1 MQRRCRRRIR
11 EHAMNDI
18 NIEAIKK
25 AIAETGRPPRPR
37 ELARI
42 MKVGDTNYRRFRKSI
57 KDAIASGQIE
67 YKRGGR
73 LGLPGSLGKIRARLI
88 VARSGIGFAIPED
101 GSGEIFISEDD
112 LGGAMHGEKVIVE
125 LKRFRRG
132 KSREGKVVRVLER
145 QGKQI
150 VGRLIKTRH
159 GWLLNPDDPRLS
171 VNIAVDNPEG
181 LALKPD
187 HMAVVVLYD
196 WKADYL
202 PPTGKISEILG
213 PAGSPGVDID
223 ALVRS
228 SGVPIEFSPESQ
240 RESKGIPVKITAA
253 DLKGRLDLRKIPV
266 FTIDPA
272 DAKDHDDAVSLERTE
287 NGMWKLGVHIAD
299 VSHYVKAGSD
309 LDREALL
316 RGNSIYLVDRVIP
329 MLPEKLS
336 GDVCSLHEGV
346 DRLTLSVFADI
357 DRAGNIKKHSIVP
370 SVIRSRASLNYD
382 DVQACLDGN
391 PNAKTAPFKDLL
403 LDMNE
408 LAKILRNKRLKEG
421 SLDFDLPE
429 PKVVLDT
436 KGNIVDI
443 FRYPRYDSHRLIEEF
458 MLVANC
464 IVAKQMQSLAAPIL
478 YRVHDR
484 PDKTKIDNFAELLA
498 EMGYKF
504 NFKGD
509 ITPKKLQRV
518 LEKIKGQKDEEFI
531 HQLMLR
537 SLAKAVYQPENI
549 GHFGLA
555 FDTYAHFTS
564 PIRRYP
570 DLHLHRIVKI
580 AIAGKLDSEAAAGFR
595 KGLTEIGKHCSET
608 EVIADELERESI
620 KIKLL
625 EYFRDKIGY
634 EMNGT
639 ISGVVRNG
647 LFVEIDDLFIEGF
660 VPYSAFGDDYY
671 IFDEKRHQAAGRRN
685 KKVFRLGDKIKVIVA
700 RIDSEKRSL
709 ELLPSTDKK
718 RRSK

>member
-1 MQRRCRRRIR
+1 MI
-11 EHAMNDI
+11 DI
-18 NIEAIKK
+18 TLEAVKK
-25 AIAETGRPPRPR
+25 AIAGASRPPRPR

-42 MKVGDTNYRRFRKSI
+42 MKVGNDNYRSFRKVI
-57 KDAIASGQIE
+57 KDGMADGQIE
-67 YKRGGR
+67 YLRGGR
-73 LGLPGSLGKIRARLI
+73 LGLPGSLGNIRAKLM

-125 LKRFRRG
+125 LKRFRQG
-132 KSREGKVVRVLER
+132 KSREGRVIRVLDR
-145 QGKQI
+145 RGKQL

-202 PPTGKISEILG
+202 PPTGKVTEIIG

-228 SGVPIEFSPESQ
+228 SGVPIEFSQGSLQEL
-240 RESKGIPVKITAA
+240 KGITGKISAA
-253 DLKGRLDLRKIPV
+253 DLKGRLDLRKLPV

-272 DAKDHDDAVSLERTE
+272 DAKDHDDAVSLERYGD
-287 NGMWKLGVHIAD
+287 GMWKLGVHIAD
-299 VSHYVKAGSD
+299 VSHYVKAESE

-329 MLPEKLS
+329 MLPTKLS
-336 GDVCSLHEGV
+336 GDICSLHEGV

-357 DRAGNIKKHSIVP
+357 DRMGNVKKHLIVP
-370 SVIRSRASLNYD
+370 SVIRSIASLNYD
-382 DVQACLDGN
+382 DVQACLEGKHT
-391 PNAKTAPFKDLL
+391 AKTAPFEKILN
-403 LDMNE
+403 DMNE
-408 LAKILRNKRLKEG
+408 LAKILRKKRIKEG

-429 PKVVLDT
+429 PKVVLDP

-464 IVAKQMQSLAAPIL
+464 IVARQMQARGAPIL

-484 PDKTKIDNFAELLA
+484 PDKVKIDNFAELLA
-498 EMGYKF
+498 EMGFKF
-504 NFKGD
+504 SFKGE
-509 ITPKKLQRV
+509 ITPKKLQKV
-518 LEKIKGQKDEEFI
+518 LDKVKGQKDEEFV
-531 HQLMLR
+531 HQLLLR

-570 DLHLHRIVKI
+570 DLHLHRAVKM
-580 AIAGKLDSEAAAGFR
+580 AIAGKLDSAAAAGLR
-595 KGLTEIGKHCSET
+595 KGLAEIGKHCSDT
-608 EVIADELERESI
+608 EVIANELERESI

-625 EYFRDKIGY
+625 EYFQDKIGY

-639 ISGVVRNG
+639 ITGVVRSG
-647 LFVEIDDLFIEGF
+647 LFVEIDNLFIEGF

-671 IFDEKRHQAAGRRN
+671 IFDEKRHRASGRRN
-685 KKVFRLGDKIKVIVA
+685 KKTFRLGDKIKVIVA
-700 RIDSEKRSL
+700 KIDREKRSL
-709 ELLPSTDKK
+709 DLMPSGEKK